1 VLGAFA
7 FCASSRLAT
16 VAITVS
22 AAVLAWATWVDSQYG
37 LEAVQFGIYQSWWF
51 ATLIALLGLNVLAA
65 ALIRFPWK
73 RRQIGFVIVHAGIL
87 VLLVGCWVSRQ
98 SGIDAQLAVF
108 EGQRSS
114 TAVEDSQH
122 FELTIHPQNSADA
135 AAVQTFVLPFQ
146 PGPFNWDDYAALG
159 WFPWRL
165 AQHDGGMLFDADGI
179 QLEVLDYYSD
189 SRETA
194 VEGSPGEVRV
204 EPVPF
209 VPAEKSRRPKQPRA
223 RVRLAVD
230 GKAEEFWL
238 GDALFGSSERSPKIV
253 KGDSRGVMVKL
264 VRDQIDLGFQVALR
278 EFQRKLDPGTSRP
291 SYYASRVDFLDA
303 AGKPLAENVLIELNH
318 PIPFTNP
325 TTGRAFRLFQ
335 SSFGGPYR
343 PGDREFEH
351 IVAGRENRD
360 QLFQSIFT
368 AAYDPG
374 RELKYAGCL
383 MIIAGIAVMYYM
395 KAYFFRRKEAR

>member
-1 VLGAFA
+1 MGSFR
-7 FCASSRLAT
+7 FCASSQLAT
-16 VAITVS
+16 VAITAS
-22 AAVLAWATWVDSQYG
+22 AAVLAWATWLDSQYG
-37 LEAVQFGIYQSWWF
+37 LAAVQFGIYQSWWF
-51 ATLIALLGLNVLAA
+51 AALAALLGLNVLAA
-65 ALIRFPWK
+65 ALVRFPWK
-73 RRQIGFVIVHAGIL
+73 RRQIGFLIVHAGIL

-98 SGIDAQLAVF
+98 SGIEAQLAVF

-114 TAVEDSQH
+114 TAVEDTQH
-122 FELTIHPQNSADA
+122 FELTIHPQGPTDA
-135 AAVQTFVLPFQ
+135 AAVQTFVVPFQ

-165 AQHDGGMLFDADGI
+165 AQRDCAILFDADGI
-179 QLEVLDYYSD
+179 RLDVLGYYSD

-194 VEGSPGEVRV
+194 AEGSSGEIRV

-209 VPAEKSRRPKQPRA
+209 VSADKSRRSKQPRA
-223 RVRLAVD
+223 RVRLAID

-238 GDALFGSSERSPKIV
+238 GDALFAPPDQPPKIV
-253 KGDSRGVMVKL
+253 KGSHRDVMIKL
-264 VRDQIDLGFQVALR
+264 VRDRVDLGFQVALR

-303 AGKPLAENVLIELNH
+303 VGKPLAEDVLIELNH
-318 PIPFTNP
+318 PIPFTDP
-325 TTGRAFRLFQ
+325 TTGRAYRLFQ
-335 SSFGGPYR
+335 SSFSGPYR
-343 PGDREFEH
+343 PGEPEFEQ
-351 IVAGRENRD
+351 IVGGRENRD